1 MFFALLDESHDIF
14 HSIFSGMYVGPII
27 SDSELWR
34 GNSQT
39 FFQIFYFTDM
49 YRNIFLLLLE
59 TIIEIEIK

>member
-1 MFFALLDESHDIF
+1 
-14 HSIFSGMYVGPII
+14 MYIGPII